1 MLLMV
6 FQQSHY
12 HLRQQG
18 PSSIMLLLLRRRP
31 YVASTSEAMAD
42 TAADGVNI
50 MMMME
55 VVSRATIASVASDR
69 WFLDSTVHHVTQFL
83 FSSQYI

>member
-1 MLLMV
+1 M
-6 FQQSHY
+6 
-12 HLRQQG
+12 
-18 PSSIMLLLLRRRP
+18 
-31 YVASTSEAMAD
+31 ASTSEAMAD
-42 TAADGVNI
+42 TATDGGGVNI

>member
-1 MLLMV
+1 M
-6 FQQSHY
+6 
-12 HLRQQG
+12 
-18 PSSIMLLLLRRRP
+18 
-31 YVASTSEAMAD
+31 ASTSEAMAD
-42 TAADGVNI
+42 TATDGGGVNI

-69 WFLDSTVHHVTQFL
+69 WFLDSTVHHDTQFL

>member
-1 MLLMV
+1 M
-6 FQQSHY
+6 
-12 HLRQQG
+12 
-18 PSSIMLLLLRRRP
+18 
-31 YVASTSEAMAD
+31 ASTSEAI
-42 TAADGVNI
+42 AADGDVNM

-55 VVSRATIASVASDR
+55 AVSRATVASVASDR

>member
-1 MLLMV
+1 M
-6 FQQSHY
+6 
-12 HLRQQG
+12 
-18 PSSIMLLLLRRRP
+18 
-31 YVASTSEAMAD
+31 ASTSEAMAD
-42 TAADGVNI
+42 TAADGGGVNI

-55 VVSRATIASVASDR
+55 VVSQATIASVASDR

>member
-1 MLLMV
+1 M
-6 FQQSHY
+6 
-12 HLRQQG
+12 
-18 PSSIMLLLLRRRP
+18 
-31 YVASTSEAMAD
+31 ASTSEAMAD
-42 TAADGVNI
+42 TTADGGGVNI

>member
-18 PSSIMLLLLRRRP
+18 PSSIMLLLRRRP

-42 TAADGVNI
+42 TAADGVDGC
-50 MMMME
+50 
-55 VVSRATIASVASDR
+55 VASPR
-69 WFLDSTVHHVTQFL
+69 ERPLLPPHRNHQFRHQRQQTAL
-83 FSSQYI
+83 VLSFEAC

>member
-1 MLLMV
+1 M
-6 FQQSHY
+6 
-12 HLRQQG
+12 
-18 PSSIMLLLLRRRP
+18 
-31 YVASTSEAMAD
+31 ASTSEAMAD
-42 TAADGVNI
+42 TAADGGGVNI

-83 FSSQYI
+83 FSSQYIQK